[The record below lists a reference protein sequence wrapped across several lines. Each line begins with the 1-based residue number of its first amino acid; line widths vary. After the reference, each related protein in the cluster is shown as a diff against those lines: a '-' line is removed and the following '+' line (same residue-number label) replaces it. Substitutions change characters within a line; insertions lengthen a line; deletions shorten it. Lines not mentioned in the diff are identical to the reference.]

1 MSYIQ
6 EARDLLQE
14 TKILL
19 ENKATFKRLL
29 KQFGALERLYGELK
43 NRIKISSGELNDNRE
58 DVKILWE
65 IGKIADEV
73 EIYITKRVQEL
84 AKSKIN

>member
-6 EARDLLQE
+6 EAKDLVQE
-14 TKILL
+14 TKSLL
-19 ENKATFKRLL
+19 ETKTTFKRLL

-43 NRIKISSGELNDNRE
+43 NRIKVSSGELNNNRE

-65 IGKIADEV
+65 IGKIADET

-84 AKSKIN
+84 VKSKIN